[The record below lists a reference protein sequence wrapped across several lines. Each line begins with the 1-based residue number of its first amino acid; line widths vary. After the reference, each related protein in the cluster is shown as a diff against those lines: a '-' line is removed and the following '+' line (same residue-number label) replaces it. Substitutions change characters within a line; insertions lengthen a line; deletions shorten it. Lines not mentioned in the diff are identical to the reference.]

1 MCSPQ
6 KKSLPMSEITVWTKQ
21 NIAVLDQLERSGRF
35 ITDER
40 YIRRELGD
48 TAEIMLFTY
57 RWLADHIPDSGSRPE
72 DAVYPVWVS
81 FIKEA
86 TMMPEPGFVI
96 LELKVDT
103 DDVTA
108 IDIMK
113 WTKIT
118 NYSYL
123 QSDAE
128 DGRTHNALLRE
139 IGTDSAKAVMTQ
151 FYPVIRGKII
161 DSWDRLFDPPGKPG
175 DPGCY
180 GLIWEVRKEWIQRIL
195 T

>member
-1 MCSPQ
+1 
-6 KKSLPMSEITVWTKQ
+6 MSEITVWTKQ
-21 NIAVLDQLERSGRF
+21 NIAVLDQLELNGRF
-35 ITDER
+35 IADER

-48 TAEIMLFTY
+48 TAGIMLLTY
-57 RWLADHIPDSGSRPE
+57 RWLADHVPTSGHRPE

-86 TMMPEPGFVI
+86 TRMSEPGYVI

-103 DDVTA
+103 DDLTA
-108 IDIMK
+108 IDIIK

-123 QSDAE
+123 ESDAE
-128 DGRTHNALLRE
+128 DGQAHNSLLE
-139 IGTDSAKAVMTQ
+139 ENGTDNARAVLTQ
-151 FYPVIRGKII
+151 FYPVIRRKII

-180 GLIWEVRKEWIQRIL
+180 GLIWEVRKEWVQRIL